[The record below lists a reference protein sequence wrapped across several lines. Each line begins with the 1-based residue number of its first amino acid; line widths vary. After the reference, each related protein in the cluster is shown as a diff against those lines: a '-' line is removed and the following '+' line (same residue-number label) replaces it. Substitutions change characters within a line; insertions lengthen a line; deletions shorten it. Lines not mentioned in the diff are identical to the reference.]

1 MNRRIMKKGYKVA
14 GYLYNRIEHEVILGK
29 GIDADAGIDADDFWQ
44 SMANVFDELTPKN

>member
-1 MNRRIMKKGYKVA
+1 MKKGYKVA

-29 GIDADAGIDADDFWQ
+29 GIDADDFWQ